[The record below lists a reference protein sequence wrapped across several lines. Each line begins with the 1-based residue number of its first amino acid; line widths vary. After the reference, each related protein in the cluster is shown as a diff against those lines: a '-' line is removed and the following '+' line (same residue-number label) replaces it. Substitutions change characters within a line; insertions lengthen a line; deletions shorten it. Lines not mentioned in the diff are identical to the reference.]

1 MPPRDLA
8 GLGEGWLHGYERRRA
23 SPKELEMFTP
33 NLSILPEP
41 QRQLW
46 GELRDTPKT
55 FVLYGGTALALRI
68 GHRQSEDFDF
78 FSNMPFHPNSLR
90 DSVPYLKHAEMTQF
104 QDNTLTALVDRNGP
118 VKLSFFGS
126 LGMKRAQD
134 PDIAEE
140 NGVQVASLL
149 DLLASKLKTIQSRA
163 EAKDYRDIVA
173 SFDAGLSLAEGLA
186 AAAAIYG
193 KNFNGALSLKALT
206 FFEDGDLPRLP
217 PATQKRLL
225 EAATSV
231 NIRELPSV
239 AAKPGLSRREEGS

>member
-1 MPPRDLA
+1 
-8 GLGEGWLHGYERRRA
+8 
-23 SPKELEMFTP
+23 MFTP

-46 GELRDTPKT
+46 GELRDTPKE
-55 FVLYGGTALALRI
+55 FVLYGGTALALRL

-78 FSNMPFHPNSLR
+78 FSNKPFQPNSLR
-90 DSVPYLKHAEMTQF
+90 DRIPYLRHAEMTQF
-104 QDNTLTALVDRNGP
+104 QDNTLTAIVGDGP

-126 LGMKRAQD
+126 LGMKRVQD

-140 NGVQVASLL
+140 NGIQIASLL
-149 DLLASKLKTIQSRA
+149 DLLASKLKTVQSRA

-173 SFDAGLSLAEGLA
+173 SFEAGLSLAEGLA

-193 KNFNGALSLKALT
+193 KDFNGVLSLKALT
-206 FFEDGDLPRLP
+206 FFEDGDLPTLASTVR
-217 PATQKRLL
+217 KRLL

-231 NIRELPSV
+231 NLRELPAVV
-239 AAKPGLSRREEGS
+239 ARSGLSRQEES